1 MMRTHL
7 LFLFLSLISLSA
19 LATTND
25 AQQIKGAACL
35 VSDAQG
41 RVLVTR
47 DILNN
52 RISIPGGYVDTD
64 IPSDAAVRETLE
76 ETGIAVKPVGELL
89 RQDNAI
95 IFDCVALSPIPVHDA
110 AKDAYPFNMQR
121 AAVASWNA
129 EHFGREVRAVFM
141 MKPNDIILKD
151 ARFPKQVA
159 MFPELLL
166 SATPSALETSQNF
179 SHMASA
185 FTVWNAGLNRH
196 VQQFIEGLP
205 PFLSNLVSQ
214 GLFAASA
221 LGNGALF
228 FLLLPVAMAT
238 GGLKR
243 TASVAFVAVLVT
255 VITHFGK
262 LHFAVPRPFYVFPDL
277 QRDLASG
284 FAFPSGHTATAFAV
298 WGLVYSWVKQ
308 TGKNAL
314 WVWLVPATLV
324 ALSRVYLGVHYVT
337 DVLAGAVVGALS
349 LAIVLYFSRVAHRG
363 TPLIL
368 KARLWFAV
376 ALFIAPLAA
385 TQIQP
390 SFLYCMLLAL
400 AFALSLCVS
409 RHAVTH
415 GDTPLGKSGVLWSL
429 AGLVVLAG
437 MAFGV
442 GQWSTSSIEI
452 LIAHAIVAIAL
463 SVWLVA
469 ITPRLSLASS
479 APSAN

>member
-1 MMRTHL
+1 MMRNTL
-7 LFLFLSLISLSA
+7 LFLFLSFISLSTLSA
-19 LATTND
+19 TND
-25 AQQIKGAACL
+25 AQQIKGAACF

-64 IPSDAAVRETLE
+64 TPSDAAVRETLE
-76 ETGIAVKPVGELL
+76 ETGIAVKAVRELV

-95 IFDCVALSPIPVHDA
+95 IYDCVALSPIPVHDTA
-110 AKDAYPFNMQR
+110 SQDYEIQQ
-121 AAVASWNA
+121 AAVAAWNA
-129 EHFGREVRAVFM
+129 EHFGREVRAVYM
-141 MKPNDIILKD
+141 MAPNDAMLDD

-159 MFPELLL
+159 LFPELLL
-166 SATPSALETSQNF
+166 SATPSVMETSPNF
-179 SHMASA
+179 SHKASA
-185 FTVWNAGLNRH
+185 FTVWNTGLNRH
-196 VQQFIEGLP
+196 FQQFIERLP
-205 PFLSNLVSQ
+205 PSLSSLLSA
-214 GLFAASA
+214 GLFAVSA

-228 FLLLPVAMAT
+228 FLLLPIAMAT

-243 TASVAFVAVLVT
+243 TAGVVLVAVLVT

-262 LHFAVPRPFYVFPDL
+262 LHFSVPRPFYVFPDL

-298 WGLVYSWVKQ
+298 WGLAYSWVKQ
-308 TGKNAL
+308 TGKKAL
-314 WVWLVPATLV
+314 WIWLVPTALV

-349 LAIVLYFSRVAHRG
+349 LAIVLYVSHASHRG
-363 TPLIL
+363 ASLLL

-376 ALFIAPLAA
+376 ALFIAPFAA

-390 SFLYCMLLAL
+390 SFLYCMLLAF

-409 RHAVTH
+409 TRAVVNAE
-415 GDTPLGKSGVLWSL
+415 TPLGTKGFLWSM
-429 AGLVVLAG
+429 AGMGVLAG
-437 MAFGV
+437 AAFGI

-452 LIAHAIVAIAL
+452 LIAHASVAIAL

-469 ITPRLSLASS
+469 ITPRLSLTSS
-479 APSAN
+479 TPSTN

>member
-1 MMRTHL
+1 MMRNTL
-7 LFLFLSLISLSA
+7 LFLFLSFISLLTLSA
-19 LATTND
+19 TND
-25 AQQIKGAACL
+25 AQQIKGAACF

-64 IPSDAAVRETLE
+64 TPSDAAVRETLE
-76 ETGIAVKPVGELL
+76 ETGIAVKALGELV

-95 IFDCVALSPIPVHDA
+95 IYDCVALSPIPVHDTA
-110 AKDAYPFNMQR
+110 SQDYEIQQ
-121 AAVASWNA
+121 AAVAAWNA

-141 MKPNDIILKD
+141 MKPNDTMLKD

-166 SATPSALETSQNF
+166 SATPSTLDISPNF
-179 SHMASA
+179 SHKASA

-205 PFLSNLVSQ
+205 PFLSSLVSQ

-243 TASVAFVAVLVT
+243 TASVALVAVLVT

-314 WVWLVPATLV
+314 WVWLAPATLV

-376 ALFIAPLAA
+376 ALFIAPFAA

-390 SFLYCMLLAL
+390 SFLYCMLLAF

-409 RHAVTH
+409 KHAVTH
-415 GDTPLGKSGVLWSL
+415 GDTPLGKRGFMWSL

-452 LIAHAIVAIAL
+452 LIAHASVAIAL
-463 SVWLVA
+463 SVWLVV
-469 ITPRLSLASS
+469 ITPRLSLTSS

>member
-35 VSDAQG
+35 VSDSQG

-76 ETGIAVKPVGELL
+76 ETGIAVKAVKELV

-95 IFDCVALSPIPVHDA
+95 VYDCVALSTIPVHDVA
-110 AKDAYPFNMQR
+110 SHSFDIQYD
-121 AAVASWNA
+121 AVAAWNA

-141 MKPNDIILKD
+141 MKPNDIMQKD

-159 MFPELLL
+159 LFPELLL

-179 SHMASA
+179 SHLASA

-205 PFLSNLVSQ
+205 SPLSNLLSK
-214 GLFAASA
+214 GLFAVSA

-228 FLLLPVAMAT
+228 FLLIPLAMAT

-243 TASVAFVAVLVT
+243 TASVALVAVLVT

-284 FAFPSGHTATAFAV
+284 FAFPSGHTATAFVV

-308 TGKNAL
+308 TGIKAL

-349 LAIVLYFSRVAHRG
+349 LAIVLYFSQLAHRG

-376 ALFIAPLAA
+376 TLFIAPLAA

-415 GDTPLGKSGVLWSL
+415 GDTPLGKSGFLWSL
-429 AGLVVLAG
+429 AGLVILAG

-469 ITPRLSLASS
+469 ITPRLSLTSN
-479 APSAN
+479 APSVN